1 MLLLKYK
8 CNVGRGF
15 QVTFGGLGLVPGAGN
30 DLEDEIRAVGRA
42 IYAQWHALSRRVCW
56 RSQSA
61 SNGVT
66 SLNSVIRLFA

>member
-8 CNVGRGF
+8 CNVGKGF

-42 IYAQWHALSRRVCW
+42 IYTR
-56 RSQSA
+56 
-61 SNGVT
+61 
-66 SLNSVIRLFA
+66 